1 MKDKIKAYNKISQAI
16 NSSKNE
22 LHLQTC
28 SVMIGV
34 FSMRFN
40 DDSMKEL
47 LKNEM
52 DSKRSKILV
61 RRSRFEDVLM
71 INH

>member
-1 MKDKIKAYNKISQAI
+1 MKDKIKAYHKISQAI

-34 FSMRFN
+34 FSMRF
-40 DDSMKEL
+40 DDESIEAL
-47 LKNEM
+47 LRDAM
-52 DSKRSKILV
+52 DSKHRQILEKSF
-61 RRSRFEDVLM
+61 REARLLC
-71 INH
+71 